1 MTRIYQRI
9 KITAIPA
16 FETATESDRKCVL
29 PRPGLLLARA
39 VLQSTQAA
47 ADFSREFT
55 EWTKMKME
63 KKKTE
68 SNPQLSV
75 ISHMQSNQEGY

>member
-1 MTRIYQRI
+1 M

-63 KKKTE
+63 KKNRKQPTTICHF
-68 SNPQLSV
+68 PYAV
-75 ISHMQSNQEGY
+75 